1 MRLVSRLHSRLLGS
15 LLVFALTATA
25 QAQSGGR
32 SSQAETGQARDGQ
45 RDFDWEIGTWKTH
58 LRRLAQPLSGATEW
72 IEYTGTSVVSKVLG
86 GKANLVELDAQ
97 GSGGRIE
104 GMNLRLYNPATR
116 QWSLYYASARRDD
129 HATRNRI
136 LRERPRRVLRPR
148 DVRWQAG
155 LRAIRDLGD
164 RSRFRRVR
172 AGVLGGRRKDLGG
185 ELDRRRYEGAL
196 GSE

>member
-32 SSQAETGQARDGQ
+32 SSQAETGQTRDGQ

-58 LRRLAQPLSGATEW
+58 LRRLSQPLSGATEW
-72 IEYTGTSVVSKVLG
+72 IEYTGTSVVSKVLD

-116 QWSLYYASARRDD
+116 QWSLYYASARGGTITPPVTGSFENGRGEFYGLETYDGKP
-129 HATRNRI
+129 I
-136 LRERPRRVLRPR
+136 F
-148 DVRWQAG
+148 VRFVISVIAPDSAEFEQAFSADG
-155 LRAIRDLGD
+155 GKTWEVNWIAVDT
-164 RSRFRRVR
+164 RVR
-172 AGVLGGRRKDLGG
+172 
-185 ELDRRRYEGAL
+185 
-196 GSE
+196 